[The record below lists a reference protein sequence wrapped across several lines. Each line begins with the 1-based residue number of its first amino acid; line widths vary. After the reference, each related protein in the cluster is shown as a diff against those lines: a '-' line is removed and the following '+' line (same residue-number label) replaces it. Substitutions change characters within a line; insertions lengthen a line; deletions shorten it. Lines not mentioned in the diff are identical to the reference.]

1 MLVAGI
7 GTGGT
12 LTGIGSYLREKNP
25 DVRIVAVEPFS
36 SPLLSK
42 GVAGP
47 HGLIGHRA
55 RISCRMC

>member
-1 MLVAGI
+1 MDVLVAGI

-25 DVRIVAVEPFS
+25 NVRIVAVEPFS

-42 GVAGP
+42 GVG
-47 HGLIGHRA
+47 A
-55 RISCRMC
+55 RTA